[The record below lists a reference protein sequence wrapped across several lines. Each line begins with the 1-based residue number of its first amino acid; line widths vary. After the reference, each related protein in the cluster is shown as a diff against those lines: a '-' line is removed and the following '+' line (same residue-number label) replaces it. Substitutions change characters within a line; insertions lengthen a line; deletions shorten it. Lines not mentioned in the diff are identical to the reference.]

1 MITLL
6 GGFRRLGP
14 LRLTGLAATAAVTTA
29 LAASP
34 STRRTAASAAV
45 AAARA
50 AQFLFIG
57 ATRFTAAPHRAAQR
71 QWAADGSAAALDGA
85 ALGGQHY
92 IVTGANAGLGLEV
105 ARGLAARG
113 GTVHLLCRSEERGRA
128 AVDALVADGAA
139 GGAAEAD
146 LRRRLCLHVVD
157 VSSLAAVDAFASAY
171 VADGRP
177 LHGLVNNAGVLCNVV
192 TPSADGLE
200 AAFATNTLGT
210 YALTERLLPVL
221 AATPGPSVVVVVSSA
236 GMLTA
241 DLVVGGLAAA
251 ATVVD
256 APPPAAAPAAAA
268 SAGAPAALVAGQPM
282 DGAAAYAVTKRQQVA
297 LVEAWAAAAPPGVAV
312 HACHPGW
319 ADTGGLRA
327 SMPDFHRT
335 FASRLRTPAQGADTA
350 LWLTVVGT
358 AVVAG
363 GGAAPGGVAAPA
375 AAPGGGGG
383 DSAARAAPPD
393 PWAAARRR
401 LGSGGF
407 WFDRAPAAK
416 HLWVGGTR
424 YDAAAPAAL
433 AAELRAI
440 VEAGGKGH

>member
-6 GGFRRLGP
+6 GGLRRLGP

-34 STRRTAASAAV
+34 TTRRSAASAAV

-139 GGAAEAD
+139 AGAAAAD
-146 LRRRLCLHVVD
+146 LRRRLRLHVVD
-157 VSSLAAVDAFASAY
+157 VSSLAAVDAFASGY
-171 VADGRP
+171 VADGTP

-192 TPSADGLE
+192 TPSADGYE

-210 YALTERLLPVL
+210 H
-221 AATPGPSVVVVVSSA
+221 
-236 GMLTA
+236 
-241 DLVVGGLAAA
+241 GGGR
-251 ATVVD
+251 
-256 APPPAAAPAAAA
+256 AA
-268 SAGAPAALVAGQPM
+268 SAGRVGGGRAGGRARRPRGGPTHGRRRRLRGDQTPASRPRRSVGGGGSPRAGGKYAGGGGAVGHGHRPPSR
-282 DGAAAYAVTKRQQVA
+282 AAAGARSPWCEGRRATNRPPQLRATAVA
-297 LVEAWAAAAPPGVAV
+297 AAAAPVA
-312 HACHPGW
+312 
-319 ADTGGLRA
+319 R
-327 SMPDFHRT
+327 
-335 FASRLRTPAQGADTA
+335 
-350 LWLTVVGT
+350 
-358 AVVAG
+358 
-363 GGAAPGGVAAPA
+363 GAADSPSGNPA
-375 AAPGGGGG
+375 EGACRLT
-383 DSAARAAPPD
+383 AAR
-393 PWAAARRR
+393 
-401 LGSGGF
+401 GGRG
-407 WFDRAPAAK
+407 W
-416 HLWVGGTR
+416 GTR
-424 YDAAAPAAL
+424 
-433 AAELRAI
+433 
-440 VEAGGKGH
+440 G